1 MFNRYMNKR
10 YHSSPD
16 TGSGEGCGN
25 VDCEYRDRCDRT
37 GENCLR
43 HGRGHEEGQP
53 FDDPGPRFREGADG
67 GHPCRICEYFYECDH
82 SGKDCRRGPDG
93 EGRGSGRRGH
103 GKGRGSE
110 GRGSHGH
117 GDECGFEGR
126 GPHGHGDE
134 RGFEGRGPHGHG
146 DDRGFEGRGPY
157 GHGER
162 PGFEDDSLRSL
173 LIRAAQSMHHPRAG
187 ASQELVLRI
196 LDREGAPDQQS
207 LLRELRVR
215 PGSLSELLGKLEQ
228 KGLIERERSESDRR
242 RVIVR
247 LTEAGRQALTPG
259 ETAADDPF
267 AVLTG
272 EEQTAL
278 RALLEKVLGLSGS
291 EESEET
297 E

>member
-1 MFNRYMNKR
+1 MFSRYMNKR

-16 TGSGEGCGN
+16 NGSGEGCGN

-43 HGRGHEEGQP
+43 HSRGHEEGPP
-53 FDDPGPRFREGADG
+53 FDAPGPRFREGADG

-82 SGKDCRRGPDG
+82 SGKDCRRGPEN
-93 EGRGSGRRGH
+93 EGQGSGRRGH
-103 GKGRGSE
+103 GK
-110 GRGSHGH
+110 
-117 GDECGFEGR
+117 
-126 GPHGHGDE
+126 E

-146 DDRGFEGRGPY
+146 DGRGFEDRGPHGHGGERGFEDHGPHGHGDGRGFEDRGPH

-162 PGFEDDSLRSL
+162 PALEDDSLRSL

-196 LDREGAPDQQS
+196 LDREGSPDQQS

-247 LTEAGRQALTPG
+247 LTESGRQALTPG
-259 ETAADDPF
+259 EAAADDPF

-278 RALLEKVLGLSGS
+278 RALLEKVLGHSD
-291 EESEET
+291 SEET

>member
-1 MFNRYMNKR
+1 
-10 YHSSPD
+10 
-16 TGSGEGCGN
+16 
-25 VDCEYRDRCDRT
+25 
-37 GENCLR
+37 
-43 HGRGHEEGQP
+43 
-53 FDDPGPRFREGADG
+53 
-67 GHPCRICEYFYECDH
+67 
-82 SGKDCRRGPDG
+82 
-93 EGRGSGRRGH
+93 
-103 GKGRGSE
+103 
-110 GRGSHGH
+110 
-117 GDECGFEGR
+117 
-126 GPHGHGDE
+126 
-134 RGFEGRGPHGHG
+134 
-146 DDRGFEGRGPY
+146 
-157 GHGER
+157 
-162 PGFEDDSLRSL
+162 
-173 LIRAAQSMHHPRAG
+173 MHHPRAG

>member
-1 MFNRYMNKR
+1 MFSRYMNKR

-16 TGSGEGCGN
+16 NGSGEGCGN

-43 HGRGHEEGQP
+43 HSRGHEERQP
-53 FDDPGPRFREGADG
+53 FDAPGPRFREGADG

-82 SGKDCRRGPDG
+82 SGKDCRRGPEN
-93 EGRGSGRRGH
+93 EGQGSGRRGH
-103 GKGRGSE
+103 GK
-110 GRGSHGH
+110 
-117 GDECGFEGR
+117 
-126 GPHGHGDE
+126 E

-146 DDRGFEGRGPY
+146 DGRGFEDRGPHGHGGERGFEDHGPH

-162 PGFEDDSLRSL
+162 PALEDDSLRSL

-196 LDREGAPDQQS
+196 LDREGSPDQQS

-247 LTEAGRQALTPG
+247 LTESGRQALTPG
-259 ETAADDPF
+259 EAAADDPF

-278 RALLEKVLGLSGS
+278 RALLEKVLGHSDY
-291 EESEET
+291 EEAE
-297 E
+297 